1 MQSLPL
7 EERPYEK
14 CEKFGAESLSDTQLL
29 AVLLRT
35 GTKGKSALNL
45 AEEIIY
51 PEHFGQGLLN
61 IHHWAFQQLMKIKG
75 MGRVKA
81 IQVLCLAELSKRLSK
96 ANATKGL
103 AFDNPS
109 SIADYYKEDMRHA
122 QQEHIKLLLLNSK
135 SHLIGETNI
144 SKGTVNASIITP
156 RELFIDA
163 LSKGAVSIILLH
175 NHPSGDPSPS
185 KEDVLITKRVLEAG
199 KLIGIELVDHII
211 IGNNCYTSFCE
222 MGIL

>member
-14 CEKFGAESLSDTQLL
+14 CEKFGAASLSDTQLL
-29 AVLLRT
+29 AVLLRS
-35 GTKGKSALNL
+35 GTKGKSALDL
-45 AEEIIY
+45 AEDIIY
-51 PEHFGQGLLN
+51 SDQLGNGLLN
-61 IHHWAFQQLMKIKG
+61 VHHLTLQQLMQIKG

-81 IQVLCLAELSKRLSK
+81 IQILCVAELSKRLSK
-96 ANATKGL
+96 ANATSGL

-156 RELFIDA
+156 RELFIEA
-163 LSKGAVSIILLH
+163 LNKGAVSIILLH
-175 NHPSGDPSPS
+175 NHPSGDPKPS
-185 KEDVLITKRVLEAG
+185 KEDVLITKRILEAG
-199 KLIGIELVDHII
+199 KLIGIDLLDHII